1 MSVGMAASLC
11 GGCLRG
17 RMRLPLLIKINRA
30 GHASHGSATRP
41 ALFLISSERKSL
53 PYRFTVTAYWAI
65 HNILFLKYTSA
76 SFRRLYHKLTVYGM
90 VCLIPYWM
98 IAAAKTGI
106 LLNGTEGVIRTWYNK
121 KDRADL
127 ADYNLLLKEVEMG
140 AQGADERL
148 TLLKGSMSNTAQ
160 AAVKAA
166 NGGVVALDK
175 LNKGFNWAA
184 LGATALNAAIS
195 FGISVLLSAAVSLIS
210 NYIHRLERAH
220 QATAETIAEYE
231 KQESSIASLNDSLDK
246 NYGKL
251 RELHALKDT
260 DKWNDTLE
268 EQYKTLQRQTL
279 ELEQQLELERSKATL
294 TQKDVADK
302 LKDEANKNENQG
314 YVSRIRMDRVAM
326 HTHGGAVNTRA
337 ALSESEYIDESIGI
351 IENLN
356 NVQSNTGRLT
366 AIQVQQYQDIARE
379 LMRILTLRQEWIKQG
394 EGNPWLTI
402 EIDQWKE
409 LVRTIQGVL
418 NPDIYN
424 FKGPD
429 DTAGYVSRSI
439 ESAPKAVYAQIQGA
453 DKTDFLNQTS
463 KDSAAYAWV
472 TEQAHKAQMSVE
484 AYVDELVKLS
494 IMTDNVVPKQDDLA
508 SSLLDIAK
516 VANNDLE
523 DAAKA
528 YEALESAVSDYND
541 AGYITDDTLQAINDR
556 LPGVLELLMD
566 ENGQLTD
573 NAAAAMGS
581 TDSLIKFIRAQ
592 LQAQLEAARTNYQNL
607 VNELN
612 RVKAAADGSAA
623 SMAAVI
629 AAQANLALA
638 GKGVQ
643 DAQDA
648 LDNFNKYAESGAF
661 TSKGRSGGGGGSK
674 SIYSQQYEEI
684 TNLTEHYIKMSE
696 LRQKRMSEE
705 SDEYKAESKQQFLY
719 YQQLAQQTYAE
730 ISRLRAKGYTEA
742 DADFRK
748 LLQNYEGYLN
758 SMYDIA
764 KAMWEQEKQERIK
777 AIQQQIDDENDRWE
791 SRKKQLD
798 HEKDYYEAL
807 LDLEERYLDTIGDVH
822 KEIRSLD
829 KELAAAKAYPEGTNL
844 SLFTDDEHDH
854 LVAQLRDVEA
864 EATDLYTKY
873 QEKLASVSAENTY
886 ELSHITDEFQ
896 RQYEILLKQYEISKA
911 DLAVARARRELEN
924 VLNERNVA
932 MLVNGV
938 WTWVADPESVKAAVE
953 AVYDAEQDAED
964 KLTDLFNTQRTQL
977 LEETISNIEL
987 QTNIEQAAHDKI
999 IEGLEKMIEE
1009 IEDMEFVFEDFIQ
1022 QLLDGADGIAAA
1034 LASAIAA
1041 INAAASGIGGGGPG
1055 GSGPGAGGSYTP
1067 KTGVP
1072 VIAKKGYKEGYTVML
1087 KPNGEV
1093 RVAPDPILEDIKKMA
1108 HDKNREKVL
1117 GRYAAGGVADYTGH
1131 AHLDGSKSSPE
1142 VIFNSNDAAKL
1153 YHLVHT
1159 TPNLVDKLI
1168 GNVQAKFE
1176 AILPAGF
1183 KGSGNPSM
1191 TTDNSRK
1198 VYWNGNVLMEGHDAD
1213 NFLTMLERVLPV
1225 V

>member
-1 MSVGMAASLC
+1 M
-11 GGCLRG
+11 
-17 RMRLPLLIKINRA
+17 
-30 GHASHGSATRP
+30 
-41 ALFLISSERKSL
+41 
-53 PYRFTVTAYWAI
+53 
-65 HNILFLKYTSA
+65 
-76 SFRRLYHKLTVYGM
+76 
-90 VCLIPYWM
+90 
-98 IAAAKTGI
+98 
-106 LLNGTEGVIRTWYNK
+106 
-121 KDRADL
+121 
-127 ADYNLLLKEVEMG
+127 
-140 AQGADERL
+140 
-148 TLLKGSMSNTAQ
+148 
-160 AAVKAA
+160 
-166 NGGVVALDK
+166 
-175 LNKGFNWAA
+175 
-184 LGATALNAAIS
+184 
-195 FGISVLLSAAVSLIS
+195 
-210 NYIHRLERAH
+210 
-220 QATAETIAEYE
+220 
-231 KQESSIASLNDSLDK
+231 
-246 NYGKL
+246 
-251 RELHALKDT
+251 
-260 DKWNDTLE
+260 
-268 EQYKTLQRQTL
+268 
-279 ELEQQLELERSKATL
+279 
-294 TQKDVADK
+294 ADK
-302 LKDEANKNENQG
+302 LKDEAETTEGALYYNPVDGNEAPHQASWWESFG
-314 YVSRIRMDRVAM
+314 VRGPITSSTTGLTVAW
-326 HTHGGAVNTRA
+326 
-337 ALSESEYIDESIGI
+337 
-351 IENLN
+351 
-356 NVQSNTGRLT
+356 VQSQSETVQDVIDKLEEYNAILKNGNELT
-366 AIQVQQYQDIARE
+366 VEQVEHYRNLVEFLSPIITQY
-379 LMRILTLRQEWIKQG
+379 QEWIKQG
-394 EGNPWLTI
+394 EGNPWLTV

-409 LVRTIQGVL
+409 LVRRIQGVL

-424 FKGPD
+424 FKGPE
-429 DTAGYVSRSI
+429 DTTGYVRRSI
-439 ESAPKAVYAQIQGA
+439 ESAPKSGELSKAVYAQIQGA

-472 TEQAHKAQMSVE
+472 AEQAHKAQMSVE
-484 AYVDELVKLS
+484 AYVDELVKLG

-516 VANNDLE
+516 VANNDIE

-592 LQAQLEAARTNYQNL
+592 LQAQLETARTNYQNL

-629 AAQANLALA
+629 AAQANLSLA

-705 SDEYKAESKQQFLY
+705 SSEYKAESRQQFLY
-719 YQQLAQQTYAE
+719 YQQLAEQTYAE

-742 DADFRK
+742 NADFRK
-748 LLQNYEGYLN
+748 LLQNYESYLG
-758 SMYDIA
+758 SMYSIA
-764 KAMWEQEKQERIK
+764 KAIWEQEKQERID
-777 AIQQQIDDENDRWE
+777 AIQDQIDAENDRWE
-791 SRKKQLD
+791 AREKQLN
-798 HEKDYYEAL
+798 HEKDYYKAL
-807 LDLEERYLDTIGDVH
+807 LELEQKYLDTIGDIH
-822 KEIRSLD
+822 TEIRDLD
-829 KELAAAKAYPEGTNL
+829 KELAMAKVYPEGTNL
-844 SLFTDDEHDH
+844 DLFTDEEHDR
-854 LVAQLRDVEA
+854 LVAQLRDIEK
-864 EATDLYTKY
+864 EATNLYTKY
-873 QEKLASVSAENTY
+873 QEKLSSVAADNTY

-953 AVYDAEQDAED
+953 AVYEAEQTSEDA
-964 KLTDLFNTQRTQL
+964 LTDLFNTQRTQL

-987 QTNIEQAAHDKI
+987 QRATEEAMHDKI
-999 IEGLEKMIEE
+999 IEGLQDQLEQIRKTKFCFEE
-1009 IEDMEFVFEDFIQ
+1009 FIKT
-1022 QLLDGADGIAAA
+1022 LLEGADGVAAA
-1034 LASAIAA
+1034 IASLIASLA
-1041 INAAASGIGGGGPG
+1041 GFTGGG
-1055 GSGPGAGGSYTP
+1055 S
-1067 KTGVP
+1067 
-1072 VIAKKGYKEGYTVML
+1072 KKGGTTTTTKPRNDL
-1087 KPNGEV
+1087 KVYNK
-1093 RVAPDPILEDIKKMA
+1093 RS
-1108 HDKNREKVL
+1108 KNNLTQSKHSKNDLTQSKRSKNDLTQSKRLKL
-1117 GRYAAGGVADYTGH
+1117 GGTGRGSSFATGGVVNFTGP
-1131 AHLDGSKSSPE
+1131 AHLDGTQTDPE
-1142 VIFNSNDAAKL
+1142 VIFNSADAAKL

-1159 TPNLVDKLI
+1159 TPNLVDKLL

-1176 AILPAGF
+1176 AVLPAGF

>member
-1 MSVGMAASLC
+1 
-11 GGCLRG
+11 
-17 RMRLPLLIKINRA
+17 
-30 GHASHGSATRP
+30 
-41 ALFLISSERKSL
+41 
-53 PYRFTVTAYWAI
+53 
-65 HNILFLKYTSA
+65 
-76 SFRRLYHKLTVYGM
+76 M

-98 IAAAKTGI
+98 IVAAKTGI
-106 LLNGTEGVIRTWYNK
+106 LLNGTKGVIRTWYNK
-121 KDRADL
+121 KDIADL

-140 AQGADERL
+140 AQGADIRL
-148 TLLKGSMSNTAQ
+148 ASLKGSMSSTAQ

-166 NGGVVALDK
+166 NGGTVAITNLGKTFD
-175 LNKGFNWAA
+175 WAA
-184 LGATALNAAIS
+184 LKAQALNAAVGMGIGLLIS
-195 FGISVLLSAAVSLIS
+195 LAVSTLTTLID
-210 NYIHRLERAH
+210 NYIRRVEIAH
-220 QATAETIAEYE
+220 EATAETIAEYE
-231 KQESSIASLNDSLDK
+231 KQESSIASLNNSLDE

-268 EQYKTLQRQTL
+268 EQYKTLQNQTL
-279 ELEQQLELERSKATL
+279 ELEQQLALEESKAAL

-302 LKDEANKNENQG
+302 LKDEANKNENQT
-314 YVSRIRMDRVAM
+314 YVSRIRMDRVVM

-337 ALSESEYIDESIGI
+337 SLSESEYIDESIGI

-356 NVQSNTGRLT
+356 NVQIKTGRLT
-366 AIQVQQYQDIARE
+366 ASQVQQYQDIARE
-379 LMRILTLRQEWIKQG
+379 LMRIVTLRQDWIKQG
-394 EGNPWLTI
+394 EGNPWLTV

-409 LVRTIQGVL
+409 LVRIIQGVL

-424 FKGPD
+424 FKGSE
-429 DTAGYVSRSI
+429 DTTGYVLRSI
-439 ESAPKAVYAQIQGA
+439 NSLPQAVYAAKIQGA

-472 TEQAHKAQMSVE
+472 AEQAHNARMSVE
-484 AYVDELVKLS
+484 EYVDELVKLG

-528 YEALESAVSDYND
+528 YEALEGAVSDYND

-629 AAQANLALA
+629 AAQANLSLA

-705 SDEYKAESKQQFLY
+705 SSEYKAESRQQFLY
-719 YQQLAQQTYAE
+719 YQQLAEQTYAE

-742 DADFRK
+742 NADFRK
-748 LLQNYEGYLN
+748 LLQNYESYLG
-758 SMYDIA
+758 SMYSIA
-764 KAMWEQEKQERIK
+764 KAIWEQEKQERID
-777 AIQQQIDDENDRWE
+777 AIQDQIDAENDRWE
-791 SRKKQLD
+791 AREKQLN
-798 HEKDYYEAL
+798 HEKDYYKAL
-807 LDLEERYLDTIGDVH
+807 LELEQKYLDTIGDIH
-822 KEIRSLD
+822 TEIRDLD
-829 KELAAAKAYPEGTNL
+829 KELAMAKVYPEGTNL
-844 SLFTDDEHDH
+844 DLFTDEEHDR
-854 LVAQLRDVEA
+854 LVAQLRDIEK
-864 EATDLYTKY
+864 EATNLYTKY
-873 QEKLASVSAENTY
+873 QEKLSSVAADNTY

-924 VLNERNVA
+924 ALNERNVA

-953 AVYDAEQDAED
+953 AVYEAEQTSEDA
-964 KLTDLFNTQRTQL
+964 LTDLFNTQRTQL

-987 QTNIEQAAHDKI
+987 QRATEEAMHDKI
-999 IEGLEKMIEE
+999 IEGLQDQLEQIRKTKFCFEE
-1009 IEDMEFVFEDFIQ
+1009 FIKT
-1022 QLLDGADGIAAA
+1022 LLEGADGVAAA
-1034 LASAIAA
+1034 IASLIASLA
-1041 INAAASGIGGGGPG
+1041 GFTGGG
-1055 GSGPGAGGSYTP
+1055 S
-1067 KTGVP
+1067 
-1072 VIAKKGYKEGYTVML
+1072 KKGGTTTTTKPRNDL
-1087 KPNGEV
+1087 KVYNK
-1093 RVAPDPILEDIKKMA
+1093 RS
-1108 HDKNREKVL
+1108 KNDLTQSKHSKNDLTQSKRSKNDLTQSKRLKL
-1117 GRYAAGGVADYTGH
+1117 GGTGRGSSFATGGVVNFTGP
-1131 AHLDGSKSSPE
+1131 AHLDGTQTDPE
-1142 VIFNSNDAAKL
+1142 VIFNSADAAKL

-1159 TPNLVDKLI
+1159 TPNLVDKLL

-1176 AILPAGF
+1176 AVLPAGF

>member
-1 MSVGMAASLC
+1 
-11 GGCLRG
+11 
-17 RMRLPLLIKINRA
+17 
-30 GHASHGSATRP
+30 
-41 ALFLISSERKSL
+41 
-53 PYRFTVTAYWAI
+53 
-65 HNILFLKYTSA
+65 
-76 SFRRLYHKLTVYGM
+76 
-90 VCLIPYWM
+90 M
-98 IAAAKTGI
+98 IVAAKTGI
-106 LLNGTEGVIRTWYNK
+106 LLNGTKGVIRTWYNK
-121 KDRADL
+121 KDIADL

-140 AQGADERL
+140 AQGADKRL
-148 TLLKGSMSNTAQ
+148 QLLTGSMSSTAQ

-166 NGGVVALDK
+166 NGGTVAITNLGKTFD
-175 LNKGFNWAA
+175 WAA
-184 LGATALNAAIS
+184 LKAQALNAAVGMGIGLLIS
-195 FGISVLLSAAVSLIS
+195 LAVSTLTTLID
-210 NYIHRLERAH
+210 NYIRRVEIAH
-220 QATAETIAEYE
+220 EATAETIADYE
-231 KQESSIASLNDSLDK
+231 KQESSIASLNNSLDE

-279 ELEQQLELERSKATL
+279 ELEQQLALEESKAAL

-302 LKDEANKNENQG
+302 LKDEANKNENQA
-314 YVSRIRMDRVAM
+314 YASRIRMDRVVM

-337 ALSESEYIDESIGI
+337 SLSESEYIDESIGI

-356 NVQSNTGRLT
+356 NVQIKTGRLT
-366 AIQVQQYQDIARE
+366 ASQVQQYQDIARE
-379 LMRILTLRQEWIKQG
+379 LMRIVTLRQEWIKQG
-394 EGNPWLTI
+394 EGNPWLTV

-409 LVRTIQGVL
+409 LVRRIQGVL

-424 FKGPD
+424 FVGLE
-429 DTAGYVSRSI
+429 DTTGYVRRSI
-439 ESAPKAVYAQIQGA
+439 ESALKSGELSQAVYAAQIQGA

-472 TEQAHKAQMSVE
+472 TEQAHKARMSVE
-484 AYVDELVKLS
+484 AYVDELVKLG

-523 DAAKA
+523 DAAEA
-528 YEALESAVSDYND
+528 FEALESAVSDYND

-705 SDEYKAESKQQFLY
+705 SSEYKAESRQQFLY
-719 YQQLAQQTYAE
+719 YQQLAEQTYAE

-742 DADFRK
+742 NADFRK
-748 LLQNYEGYLN
+748 LLQNYESYLG
-758 SMYDIA
+758 SMYSIA
-764 KAMWEQEKQERIK
+764 KAIWEQEKQERID
-777 AIQQQIDDENDRWE
+777 AIQDQIDAENDRWE
-791 SRKKQLD
+791 AREKQLN
-798 HEKDYYEAL
+798 HEKDYYKAL
-807 LDLEERYLDTIGDVH
+807 LELEQKYLDTIGDIH
-822 KEIRSLD
+822 TEIRDLD
-829 KELAAAKAYPEGTNL
+829 KELAMAKVYPEGTNL
-844 SLFTDDEHDH
+844 DLFTDEEHDR
-854 LVAQLRDVEA
+854 LVAQLRDIEK
-864 EATDLYTKY
+864 EATNLYTKY
-873 QEKLASVSAENTY
+873 QEKLSSVAADNTY

-953 AVYDAEQDAED
+953 AVYEAEQTSEDA
-964 KLTDLFNTQRTQL
+964 LTDLFNTQRTQL

-987 QTNIEQAAHDKI
+987 QRATEEAMHDKI
-999 IEGLEKMIEE
+999 IEGLQDQLEQIRKTKFCFEE
-1009 IEDMEFVFEDFIQ
+1009 FIKT
-1022 QLLDGADGIAAA
+1022 LLEGADGVAAA
-1034 LASAIAA
+1034 IASLIASLA
-1041 INAAASGIGGGGPG
+1041 GFTGGG
-1055 GSGPGAGGSYTP
+1055 S
-1067 KTGVP
+1067 
-1072 VIAKKGYKEGYTVML
+1072 KKGGTTTTTKPRNDL
-1087 KPNGEV
+1087 KVYNK
-1093 RVAPDPILEDIKKMA
+1093 RS
-1108 HDKNREKVL
+1108 KNDLTQSKHSKNDLTQSKRSKNDLTQSKRLKL
-1117 GRYAAGGVADYTGH
+1117 GGTGRGSSFATGGVVNFTGP
-1131 AHLDGSKSSPE
+1131 AHLDGTQTDPE
-1142 VIFNSNDAAKL
+1142 VIFNSADAAKL

-1159 TPNLVDKLI
+1159 TPNLVDKLL

-1176 AILPAGF
+1176 AVLPAGF

>member
-1 MSVGMAASLC
+1 
-11 GGCLRG
+11 
-17 RMRLPLLIKINRA
+17 
-30 GHASHGSATRP
+30 
-41 ALFLISSERKSL
+41 
-53 PYRFTVTAYWAI
+53 
-65 HNILFLKYTSA
+65 
-76 SFRRLYHKLTVYGM
+76 
-90 VCLIPYWM
+90 M
-98 IAAAKTGI
+98 IVAAKTGI
-106 LLNGTEGVIRTWYNK
+106 LLNGTKGVIRTWYNK
-121 KDRADL
+121 KDIADL

-140 AQGADERL
+140 AQGADKRL
-148 TLLKGSMSNTAQ
+148 QLLTGSMSSTAQ

-166 NGGVVALDK
+166 NGGTVALTNLGKTFD
-175 LNKGFNWAA
+175 WAA
-184 LGATALNAAIS
+184 LKAQALNAAVGMGIGLLIS
-195 FGISVLLSAAVSLIS
+195 LAVSTLTTLID
-210 NYIHRLERAH
+210 NYIRRAEIAH
-220 QATAETIAEYE
+220 EATAETIAEYE
-231 KQESSIASLNDSLDK
+231 KQESSIASLNDSLDE

-279 ELEQQLELERSKATL
+279 ELEQQLALEEAKAAL

-302 LKDEANKNENQG
+302 LKDEAEKTEGALYYNPVDDNEAPHQASWWESFG
-314 YVSRIRMDRVAM
+314 VRGPITSSTTGLTVAW
-326 HTHGGAVNTRA
+326 
-337 ALSESEYIDESIGI
+337 
-351 IENLN
+351 
-356 NVQSNTGRLT
+356 VQSQSETVQDVIDKLEEYNAILKNGNELT
-366 AIQVQQYQDIARE
+366 VEQVEHYRNLVEFLSPIITQY
-379 LMRILTLRQEWIKQG
+379 QEWIKQG
-394 EGNPWLTI
+394 EGNPWLTV
-402 EIDQWKE
+402 EIDKWKE
-409 LVRTIQGVL
+409 LVRYIQGVL

-424 FKGPD
+424 FKGSE
-429 DTAGYVSRSI
+429 DTTGYVRRSI
-439 ESAPKAVYAQIQGA
+439 ESAPKSGELSKAVYAQIQGA

-472 TEQAHKAQMSVE
+472 AEQAHKAQMSVE
-484 AYVDELVKLS
+484 AYVDELVKLG

-516 VANNDLE
+516 VANNDIE

-629 AAQANLALA
+629 AAQANLSLA

-705 SDEYKAESKQQFLY
+705 SSEYKAESRQQFLY
-719 YQQLAQQTYAE
+719 YQQLAEQTYAE

-742 DADFRK
+742 NADFRK
-748 LLQNYEGYLN
+748 LLQNYESYLG
-758 SMYDIA
+758 SMYSIA
-764 KAMWEQEKQERIK
+764 KAIWEQEKQERID
-777 AIQQQIDDENDRWE
+777 AIQDQIDAENDRWE
-791 SRKKQLD
+791 AREKQLN
-798 HEKDYYEAL
+798 HEKDYYKAL
-807 LDLEERYLDTIGDVH
+807 LELEQKYLDTIGDIH
-822 KEIRSLD
+822 TEIRDLD
-829 KELAAAKAYPEGTNL
+829 KELAMAKVYPEGTNL
-844 SLFTDDEHDH
+844 DLFTDEEHDR
-854 LVAQLRDVEA
+854 LVAQLRDIEK
-864 EATDLYTKY
+864 EATNLYTKY
-873 QEKLASVSAENTY
+873 QEKLSSVAADNTY

-953 AVYDAEQDAED
+953 AVYEAEQTSEDA
-964 KLTDLFNTQRTQL
+964 LTDLFNTQRTQL

-987 QTNIEQAAHDKI
+987 QRATEEAMHDKI
-999 IEGLEKMIEE
+999 IEGLQDQLEQIRKTKFCFEE
-1009 IEDMEFVFEDFIQ
+1009 FIKT
-1022 QLLDGADGIAAA
+1022 LLEGADGVAAA
-1034 LASAIAA
+1034 IASLIASLA
-1041 INAAASGIGGGGPG
+1041 GFTGGG
-1055 GSGPGAGGSYTP
+1055 S
-1067 KTGVP
+1067 
-1072 VIAKKGYKEGYTVML
+1072 KKGGTTTTTKPRNDL
-1087 KPNGEV
+1087 KVYNK
-1093 RVAPDPILEDIKKMA
+1093 RS
-1108 HDKNREKVL
+1108 KNDLTQSKHSKNDLTQSKRSKNDLTQSKRLKL
-1117 GRYAAGGVADYTGH
+1117 GGTGRGSSFATGGVVNFTGP
-1131 AHLDGSKSSPE
+1131 AHLDGTQTDPE
-1142 VIFNSNDAAKL
+1142 VIFNSADAAKL

-1159 TPNLVDKLI
+1159 TPNLVDKLL

-1176 AILPAGF
+1176 AVLPAGF

>member
-1 MSVGMAASLC
+1 
-11 GGCLRG
+11 
-17 RMRLPLLIKINRA
+17 
-30 GHASHGSATRP
+30 
-41 ALFLISSERKSL
+41 
-53 PYRFTVTAYWAI
+53 
-65 HNILFLKYTSA
+65 
-76 SFRRLYHKLTVYGM
+76 
-90 VCLIPYWM
+90 
-98 IAAAKTGI
+98 
-106 LLNGTEGVIRTWYNK
+106 
-121 KDRADL
+121 
-127 ADYNLLLKEVEMG
+127 MG
-140 AQGADERL
+140 AQGADKRL
-148 TLLKGSMSNTAQ
+148 QLLTGSMSNTAQ
-160 AAVKAA
+160 AAVRAA
-166 NGGVVALDK
+166 NGGTVALTNLGKTFD
-175 LNKGFNWAA
+175 WAA
-184 LGATALNAAIS
+184 LKAQALNAAVGMGIGLLIS
-195 FGISVLLSAAVSLIS
+195 LAVSTLTTLID
-210 NYIHRLERAH
+210 NYIRRVEIAH
-220 QATAETIAEYE
+220 EATAETIAEYE
-231 KQESSIASLNDSLDK
+231 KQESSIASLNNSLDE

-279 ELEQQLELERSKATL
+279 ELEQQLALEESKAAL

-302 LKDEANKNENQG
+302 LKDEANKNENQT
-314 YVSRIRMDRVAM
+314 YVSRIRMDRVVT

-337 ALSESEYIDESIGI
+337 SLSESEYIDESIGI

-356 NVQSNTGRLT
+356 NVQIKTGRLT
-366 AIQVQQYQDIARE
+366 ASQVQQYQDIARE
-379 LMRILTLRQEWIKQG
+379 LMRIVTLRQEWIKQG
-394 EGNPWLTI
+394 EGNPWLTV

-409 LVRTIQGVL
+409 LVRYIQGVL

-424 FKGPD
+424 FKGSE
-429 DTAGYVSRSI
+429 DTTGYVRRSI

-472 TEQAHKAQMSVE
+472 AEQAHNARMSVE
-484 AYVDELVKLS
+484 EYVDELVKLG

-528 YEALESAVSDYND
+528 YEALEGAVSDYND

-612 RVKAAADGSAA
+612 RVKAAADGSVA
-623 SMAAVI
+623 SIFAVSD
-629 AAQANLALA
+629 AQTALALA

-648 LDNFNKYAESGAF
+648 LDRFNKYAESGAF

-742 DADFRK
+742 NADFRK

-777 AIQQQIDDENDRWE
+777 AIQKQIDDENDRWE

-1041 INAAASGIGGGGPG
+1041 INAAASGIGGGPG

-1072 VIAKKGYKEGYTVML
+1072 VIAKGVPVIAKEGYTVML

-1159 TPNLVDKLI
+1159 TPNLVDKLL

-1176 AILPAGF
+1176 AVLPAGF
-1183 KGSGNPSM
+1183 KGNGNPSM

>member
-1 MSVGMAASLC
+1 MGGGRTNVVRPNWTIKQDKAAINQYNTLVG
-11 GGCLRG
+11 
-17 RMRLPLLIKINRA
+17 
-30 GHASHGSATRP
+30 H
-41 ALFLISSERKSL
+41 
-53 PYRFTVTAYWAI
+53 
-65 HNILFLKYTSA
+65 
-76 SFRRLYHKLTVYGM
+76 
-90 VCLIPYWM
+90 
-98 IAAAKTGI
+98 
-106 LLNGTEGVIRTWYNK
+106 
-121 KDRADL
+121 L
-127 ADYNLLLKEVEMG
+127 ADG
-140 AQGADERL
+140 RL
-148 TLLKGSMSNTAQ
+148 TLDEYNRVLDKLKANATDTAK
-160 AAVKAA
+160 AAIQAA
-166 NGGVVALDK
+166 NGGTVALKNLGHTFD
-175 LNKGFNWAA
+175 WAA
-184 LGATALNAAIS
+184 LKAQALNAVVGMGIGLLIS
-195 FGISVLLSAAVSLIS
+195 LAVSTLTTLID
-210 NYIHRLERAH
+210 NYIHRAEIAH
-220 QATAETIAEYE
+220 EATAETIAEYE
-231 KQESSIASLNDSLDK
+231 KQESSIASLNDSLDE

-279 ELEQQLELERSKATL
+279 ELEQQLALEEAKDAL

-302 LKDEANKNENQG
+302 LKAEAETTEGVQYYNPVDGNEAPHQASWWETFG
-314 YVSRIRMDRVAM
+314 VSGPITSSTTGLTVAW
-326 HTHGGAVNTRA
+326 
-337 ALSESEYIDESIGI
+337 
-351 IENLN
+351 
-356 NVQSNTGRLT
+356 VQSQSETVQDVISKLQEYNEILERGNELT
-366 AIQVQQYQDIARE
+366 VEQVEHYRNLAGFLSPIITQYQG
-379 LMRILTLRQEWIKQG
+379 WIKQG
-394 EGNPWLTI
+394 EGNPWLTT

-409 LVRTIQGVL
+409 LVRIIQGVL

-424 FKGPD
+424 FVGLE
-429 DTAGYVSRSI
+429 DTTGYVRRSI

-463 KDSAAYAWV
+463 KDSEAYAWV
-472 TEQAHKAQMSVE
+472 MEQAHAAQMSVE
-484 AYVDELVKLS
+484 AYVDELVKLG

-629 AAQANLALA
+629 AAQANLSLA

-661 TSKGRSGGGGGSK
+661 TSKGMSGGGGGSK

-730 ISRLRAKGYTEA
+730 ISRLRAKGYTESN
-742 DADFRK
+742 ADFRK

-777 AIQQQIDDENDRWE
+777 AIQKQIDNENDRWE

-873 QEKLASVSAENTY
+873 QEKLASVSADNTY

-1041 INAAASGIGGGGPG
+1041 INAAASGIGGGGGSG
-1055 GSGPGAGGSYTP
+1055 GSGSGAGGSYTP

-1072 VIAKKGYKEGYTVML
+1072 VIAKKGYTVML

-1159 TPNLVDKLI
+1159 TPNLVDKLL

-1176 AILPAGF
+1176 AVLPAGF

>member
-1 MSVGMAASLC
+1 M
-11 GGCLRG
+11 
-17 RMRLPLLIKINRA
+17 
-30 GHASHGSATRP
+30 
-41 ALFLISSERKSL
+41 
-53 PYRFTVTAYWAI
+53 
-65 HNILFLKYTSA
+65 
-76 SFRRLYHKLTVYGM
+76 
-90 VCLIPYWM
+90 
-98 IAAAKTGI
+98 
-106 LLNGTEGVIRTWYNK
+106 GVIRSWVTK
-121 KDRADL
+121 KDVEQLTR
-127 ADYNLLLKEVEMG
+127 YNAVLSEVKTMSEDTQKNLDKM
-140 AQGADERL
+140 
-148 TLLKGSMSNTAQ
+148 KSSMSNTAK
-160 AAVKAA
+160 AAIEAA

-210 NYIHRLERAH
+210 NYIRRVEIAH
-220 QATAETIAEYE
+220 EATAETIAEYE
-231 KQESSIASLNDSLDK
+231 KQESFIASLNDSLDE

-268 EQYKTLQRQTL
+268 EQYKTLQNQTL
-279 ELEQQLELERSKATL
+279 ELEQQLALEESKAAL

-302 LKDEANKNENQG
+302 LKDEANKNENQT
-314 YVSRIRMDRVAM
+314 YVSRIRMDRVVT

-337 ALSESEYIDESIGI
+337 SLSESEYIDESIDI
-351 IENLN
+351 IKNLN
-356 NVQSNTGRLT
+356 NVQSENGRLT
-366 AIQVQQYQDIARE
+366 ASQVQQYQDIARE
-379 LMRILTLRQEWIKQG
+379 LMRIVTLRQEWIKQG
-394 EGNPWLTI
+394 EGNPWLTV

-409 LVRTIQGVL
+409 LVRRIQGVL

-424 FKGPD
+424 FKGSE
-429 DTAGYVSRSI
+429 DTTGYVRRSI

-463 KDSAAYAWV
+463 EDSAAYAWV
-472 TEQAHKAQMSVE
+472 AEQAHNARMSVE
-484 AYVDELVKLS
+484 EYVDELVKLG

-523 DAAKA
+523 DAAEA
-528 YEALESAVSDYND
+528 FEALEGAVSDYND

-612 RVKAAADGSAA
+612 RVKAAADGSVA
-623 SMAAVI
+623 SIFAVSD
-629 AAQANLALA
+629 AQTALALA

-648 LDNFNKYAESGAF
+648 LDRFNKYAESGAF

-742 DADFRK
+742 NADFRK
-748 LLQNYEGYLN
+748 LLQNYESYLG
-758 SMYDIA
+758 SMYSIA
-764 KAMWEQEKQERIK
+764 KAIWEQEKQERID
-777 AIQQQIDDENDRWE
+777 AIQDQIDAENDRWE
-791 SRKKQLD
+791 AREKQLN
-798 HEKDYYEAL
+798 HEKDYYKAL
-807 LDLEERYLDTIGDVH
+807 LELEQKYLDTIGDIH
-822 KEIRSLD
+822 TEIRDLD
-829 KELAAAKAYPEGTNL
+829 KELAMAKVYPEGTNL
-844 SLFTDDEHDH
+844 DLFTDEEHDR
-854 LVAQLRDVEA
+854 LVAQLRDIEK
-864 EATDLYTKY
+864 EATNLYTKY
-873 QEKLASVSAENTY
+873 QEKLSSVAADNTY

-953 AVYDAEQDAED
+953 AVYEAEQTSEDA
-964 KLTDLFNTQRTQL
+964 LTDLFNTQRTQL

-987 QTNIEQAAHDKI
+987 QRATEEAMHDKI
-999 IEGLEKMIEE
+999 IEGLQDQLEQIRKTKFCFEE
-1009 IEDMEFVFEDFIQ
+1009 FIKT
-1022 QLLDGADGIAAA
+1022 LLEGADGVAAA
-1034 LASAIAA
+1034 IASLIASLA
-1041 INAAASGIGGGGPG
+1041 GFTGGGSKNG
-1055 GSGPGAGGSYTP
+1055 GTTTTTKPRNDLKVYNRHSKRSKLGGMVVQPPLPDLVGAKIRRGSSFAT
-1067 KTGVP
+1067 
-1072 VIAKKGYKEGYTVML
+1072 
-1087 KPNGEV
+1087 
-1093 RVAPDPILEDIKKMA
+1093 
-1108 HDKNREKVL
+1108 
-1117 GRYAAGGVADYTGH
+1117 GGVVNFTGP
-1131 AHLDGSKSSPE
+1131 AHLDGTQTDPE
-1142 VIFNSNDAAKL
+1142 VIFNSADAAKL

-1159 TPNLVDKLI
+1159 TPNLVDKLL

-1176 AILPAGF
+1176 AVLPAGF

>member
-1 MSVGMAASLC
+1 MTKWLITAAVS
-11 GGCLRG
+11 GV
-17 RMRLPLLIKINRA
+17 LPEGK
-30 GHASHGSATRP
+30 
-41 ALFLISSERKSL
+41 
-53 PYRFTVTAYWAI
+53 
-65 HNILFLKYTSA
+65 
-76 SFRRLYHKLTVYGM
+76 M
-90 VCLIPYWM
+90 
-98 IAAAKTGI
+98 
-106 LLNGTEGVIRTWYNK
+106 GVIRSWVTK
-121 KDRADL
+121 KDVEQLTR
-127 ADYNLLLKEVEMG
+127 YNAVLSEVKTMSEDTQKNLDKM
-140 AQGADERL
+140 
-148 TLLKGSMSNTAQ
+148 KSSMSNTAK
-160 AAVKAA
+160 AAIEAA

-210 NYIHRLERAH
+210 NYIRRVEIAH
-220 QATAETIAEYE
+220 EATAETIAEYE
-231 KQESSIASLNDSLDK
+231 KQESFIASLNDSLDE

-260 DKWNDTLE
+260 DKWNNTLE

-279 ELEQQLELERSKATL
+279 ELEQQLELEEAKATL

-302 LKDEANKNENQG
+302 LKDEANKNENQA
-314 YVSRIRMDRVAM
+314 YASRIRMDRVVM

-337 ALSESEYIDESIGI
+337 SLSESEYIDESIDI
-351 IENLN
+351 IKNLN
-356 NVQSNTGRLT
+356 NVQSENGRLT
-366 AIQVQQYQDIARE
+366 ASQVQQYQDIARE
-379 LMRILTLRQEWIKQG
+379 LMRIVTLRQEWIKQG
-394 EGNPWLTI
+394 EGNPWLTV

-409 LVRTIQGVL
+409 LVRRIQGVL

-424 FKGPD
+424 FVGLE
-429 DTAGYVSRSI
+429 DTTGYVRRSI
-439 ESAPKAVYAQIQGA
+439 ESALKSGELSQAVYAAQIQGA

-472 TEQAHKAQMSVE
+472 TEQAHKARMSVE
-484 AYVDELVKLS
+484 AYVDELVKLG

-523 DAAKA
+523 DAAEA
-528 YEALESAVSDYND
+528 FEALESAVSDYND

-661 TSKGRSGGGGGSK
+661 TSKGKSGGGGGSK

-730 ISRLRAKGYTEA
+730 MSRLRAKGYTEA
-742 DADFRK
+742 NADFRK

-777 AIQQQIDDENDRWE
+777 AIQKQIDDENDRWE

-1041 INAAASGIGGGGPG
+1041 INAAASGIGGGGGSG
-1055 GSGPGAGGSYTP
+1055 GSGSGAGGSYTP

-1072 VIAKKGYKEGYTVML
+1072 VIAKEGYTVML

-1159 TPNLVDKLI
+1159 TPNLVDKLL

-1176 AILPAGF
+1176 AVLPAGF

>member
-1 MSVGMAASLC
+1 
-11 GGCLRG
+11 
-17 RMRLPLLIKINRA
+17 MR
-30 GHASHGSATRP
+30 
-41 ALFLISSERKSL
+41 
-53 PYRFTVTAYWAI
+53 
-65 HNILFLKYTSA
+65 
-76 SFRRLYHKLTVYGM
+76 
-90 VCLIPYWM
+90 
-98 IAAAKTGI
+98 
-106 LLNGTEGVIRTWYNK
+106 
-121 KDRADL
+121 
-127 ADYNLLLKEVEMG
+127 
-140 AQGADERL
+140 
-148 TLLKGSMSNTAQ
+148 
-160 AAVKAA
+160 
-166 NGGVVALDK
+166 
-175 LNKGFNWAA
+175 
-184 LGATALNAAIS
+184 
-195 FGISVLLSAAVSLIS
+195 
-210 NYIHRLERAH
+210 
-220 QATAETIAEYE
+220 
-231 KQESSIASLNDSLDK
+231 
-246 NYGKL
+246 
-251 RELHALKDT
+251 
-260 DKWNDTLE
+260 
-268 EQYKTLQRQTL
+268 
-279 ELEQQLELERSKATL
+279 
-294 TQKDVADK
+294 
-302 LKDEANKNENQG
+302 
-314 YVSRIRMDRVAM
+314 
-326 HTHGGAVNTRA
+326 
-337 ALSESEYIDESIGI
+337 
-351 IENLN
+351 
-356 NVQSNTGRLT
+356 
-366 AIQVQQYQDIARE
+366 
-379 LMRILTLRQEWIKQG
+379 
-394 EGNPWLTI
+394 
-402 EIDQWKE
+402 
-409 LVRTIQGVL
+409 
-418 NPDIYN
+418 
-424 FKGPD
+424 
-429 DTAGYVSRSI
+429 RSI

-472 TEQAHKAQMSVE
+472 AEQAHNARMSVE
-484 AYVDELVKLS
+484 EYVDELVKLG

-528 YEALESAVSDYND
+528 YEALEGAVSDYND

-612 RVKAAADGSAA
+612 RVKAAADGSVA
-623 SMAAVI
+623 SIFAVSD
-629 AAQANLALA
+629 AQTALALA

-648 LDNFNKYAESGAF
+648 LDRFNKYAESGAF

-742 DADFRK
+742 NADFRK

-777 AIQQQIDDENDRWE
+777 AIQKQIDDENDRWE

-1041 INAAASGIGGGGPG
+1041 INAAASGIGGGPGGSGPG

-1072 VIAKKGYKEGYTVML
+1072 VIAKKGYTVML

-1159 TPNLVDKLI
+1159 TPNLVDKLL
-1168 GNVQAKFE
+1168 GNVQAEFE
-1176 AILPAGF
+1176 AVLPAGF

>member
-1 MSVGMAASLC
+1 MISAA
-11 GGCLRG
+11 
-17 RMRLPLLIKINRA
+17 
-30 GHASHGSATRP
+30 T
-41 ALFLISSERKSL
+41 
-53 PYRFTVTAYWAI
+53 
-65 HNILFLKYTSA
+65 
-76 SFRRLYHKLTVYGM
+76 
-90 VCLIPYWM
+90 
-98 IAAAKTGI
+98 TGV
-106 LLNGTEGVIRTWYNK
+106 LLNGKKGIIKTWASK
-121 KDRADL
+121 KDVTDL
-127 ADYNLLLKEVEMG
+127 TSYNGLLDLINKSTNPDNIKKLNEEMSRLK
-140 AQGADERL
+140 DN
-148 TLLKGSMSNTAQ
+148 KSNTAQ
-160 AAVKAA
+160 AAVRAA
-166 NGGVVALDK
+166 NGGVVALDNIK
-175 LNKGFNWAA
+175 KGFDWAA

-210 NYIHRLERAH
+210 NYIHRAEIAH
-220 QATAETIAEYE
+220 EATAETIAEYE
-231 KQESSIASLNDSLDK
+231 KQESSIASLNDSLDE

-268 EQYKTLQRQTL
+268 EQYKTLQSQTL
-279 ELEQQLELERSKATL
+279 ELEQQLALEKEKATL

-314 YVSRIRMDRVAM
+314 YVSRIRMDRVVM

-356 NVQSNTGRLT
+356 NVQSRTGRLT
-366 AIQVQQYQDIARE
+366 ASQVQQYQDIASE
-379 LMRILTLRQEWIKQG
+379 LMRIVTLRQEWIKQG
-394 EGNPWLTI
+394 EGNPWLTT

-409 LVRTIQGVL
+409 LVRIIQGVL

-424 FKGPD
+424 FVGLE
-429 DTAGYVSRSI
+429 DTTDYVHRSI
-439 ESAPKAVYAQIQGA
+439 NSAPKAVYAQIQGA

-463 KDSAAYAWV
+463 KDSATYAWV
-472 TEQAHKAQMSVE
+472 TEQAHAAQMSVE
-484 AYVDELVKLS
+484 AYVDELVKLD

-523 DAAKA
+523 DAAKT

-661 TSKGRSGGGGGSK
+661 TSKGKSGGGGGSK

-696 LRQKRMSEE
+696 LRQKRMSKE

-730 ISRLRAKGYTEA
+730 ISRLRAKGYTESN
-742 DADFRK
+742 ADFRK

-777 AIQQQIDDENDRWE
+777 AIQKQIDDENDRWE

-854 LVAQLRDVEA
+854 LVAQLRDIEA
-864 EATDLYTKY
+864 EATDLYTK
-873 QEKLASVSAENTY
+873 
-886 ELSHITDEFQ
+886 
-896 RQYEILLKQYEISKA
+896 
-911 DLAVARARRELEN
+911 
-924 VLNERNVA
+924 
-932 MLVNGV
+932 
-938 WTWVADPESVKAAVE
+938 
-953 AVYDAEQDAED
+953 
-964 KLTDLFNTQRTQL
+964 
-977 LEETISNIEL
+977 
-987 QTNIEQAAHDKI
+987 
-999 IEGLEKMIEE
+999 
-1009 IEDMEFVFEDFIQ
+1009 
-1022 QLLDGADGIAAA
+1022 
-1034 LASAIAA
+1034 
-1041 INAAASGIGGGGPG
+1041 
-1055 GSGPGAGGSYTP
+1055 
-1067 KTGVP
+1067 
-1072 VIAKKGYKEGYTVML
+1072 
-1087 KPNGEV
+1087 
-1093 RVAPDPILEDIKKMA
+1093 
-1108 HDKNREKVL
+1108 
-1117 GRYAAGGVADYTGH
+1117 
-1131 AHLDGSKSSPE
+1131 
-1142 VIFNSNDAAKL
+1142 
-1153 YHLVHT
+1153 
-1159 TPNLVDKLI
+1159 
-1168 GNVQAKFE
+1168 
-1176 AILPAGF
+1176 
-1183 KGSGNPSM
+1183 
-1191 TTDNSRK
+1191 
-1198 VYWNGNVLMEGHDAD
+1198 
-1213 NFLTMLERVLPV
+1213 
-1225 V
+1225 

>member
-1 MSVGMAASLC
+1 MLV
-11 GGCLRG
+11 
-17 RMRLPLLIKINRA
+17 I
-30 GHASHGSATRP
+30 
-41 ALFLISSERKSL
+41 
-53 PYRFTVTAYWAI
+53 
-65 HNILFLKYTSA
+65 
-76 SFRRLYHKLTVYGM
+76 
-90 VCLIPYWM
+90 
-98 IAAAKTGI
+98 AAKTGTLI
-106 LLNGTEGVIRTWYNK
+106 GGQSATIRSWYSKQDIKDITYYNQLVDLMNRGKLSASELNEEIS
-121 KDRADL
+121 DL
-127 ADYNLLLKEVEMG
+127 SQN
-140 AQGADERL
+140 
-148 TLLKGSMSNTAQ
+148 MSNTAQ

-166 NGGVVALDK
+166 NGGTVALTNLGKTFD
-175 LNKGFNWAA
+175 WAA
-184 LGATALNAAIS
+184 LKAQALNAAVGMGIGLLIS
-195 FGISVLLSAAVSLIS
+195 LAVSTLTTLID
-210 NYIHRLERAH
+210 NYIRRVEIAH
-220 QATAETIAEYE
+220 EATAETIADYE
-231 KQESSIASLNDSLDK
+231 KQESSIASLNNSLDE

-279 ELEQQLELERSKATL
+279 ELEQQLALEEAKAAL

-302 LKDEANKNENQG
+302 LKDEAEKNENQA
-314 YVSRIRMDRVAM
+314 YASRIRMDRVVM

-337 ALSESEYIDESIGI
+337 SLSESEYIDESIDI
-351 IENLN
+351 IKNLN
-356 NVQSNTGRLT
+356 NVQSENGRLT
-366 AIQVQQYQDIARE
+366 ASQVQQYQDIARE
-379 LMRILTLRQEWIKQG
+379 LMRIVTLRQEWIKQG
-394 EGNPWLTI
+394 EGNPWLTV

-409 LVRTIQGVL
+409 LVRRIQGVL

-424 FKGPD
+424 FVGLE
-429 DTAGYVSRSI
+429 DTTGYVRRSI
-439 ESAPKAVYAQIQGA
+439 ESALKSGELSQAVYAAQIQGA

-472 TEQAHKAQMSVE
+472 TEQAHKARMSVE
-484 AYVDELVKLS
+484 AYVDELVKLG

-523 DAAKA
+523 DAAEA
-528 YEALESAVSDYND
+528 FEALESAVSDYND

-661 TSKGRSGGGGGSK
+661 TSKGKSGGGGGSK

-742 DADFRK
+742 NADFRK

-777 AIQQQIDDENDRWE
+777 AIQKQIDDENDRWE

-1041 INAAASGIGGGGPG
+1041 INAAASGIGGGPGGSGPG

-1072 VIAKKGYKEGYTVML
+1072 VIAKKGYTVML

-1159 TPNLVDKLI
+1159 TPNLVDKLL

-1176 AILPAGF
+1176 AVLPAGF

>member
-1 MSVGMAASLC
+1 MLV
-11 GGCLRG
+11 
-17 RMRLPLLIKINRA
+17 I
-30 GHASHGSATRP
+30 
-41 ALFLISSERKSL
+41 
-53 PYRFTVTAYWAI
+53 
-65 HNILFLKYTSA
+65 
-76 SFRRLYHKLTVYGM
+76 
-90 VCLIPYWM
+90 
-98 IAAAKTGI
+98 AAKTGTLI
-106 LLNGTEGVIRTWYNK
+106 GGQSATIRSWYSKQDINDITYYNQLVDLMNRGKLSASELNEEIS
-121 KDRADL
+121 DL
-127 ADYNLLLKEVEMG
+127 SQN
-140 AQGADERL
+140 
-148 TLLKGSMSNTAQ
+148 MSNTAQ

-166 NGGVVALDK
+166 NGGTVALTNLGKTFD
-175 LNKGFNWAA
+175 WAA
-184 LGATALNAAIS
+184 LKAQALNAAVGMGIGLLIS
-195 FGISVLLSAAVSLIS
+195 LAVSTLTTLID
-210 NYIHRLERAH
+210 NYIRRVEIAH
-220 QATAETIAEYE
+220 EATAETIADYE
-231 KQESSIASLNDSLDK
+231 KQESSIASLNNSLDE

-279 ELEQQLELERSKATL
+279 ELEQQLALEEAKAAL

-302 LKDEANKNENQG
+302 LKDEAEKNENQA
-314 YVSRIRMDRVAM
+314 YASRIRMDRVVM

-337 ALSESEYIDESIGI
+337 SLSESEYIDESIDI
-351 IENLN
+351 IKNLN
-356 NVQSNTGRLT
+356 NVQSENGRLT
-366 AIQVQQYQDIARE
+366 ASQVQQYQDIARE
-379 LMRILTLRQEWIKQG
+379 LMRIVTLRQEWIKQG
-394 EGNPWLTI
+394 EGNPWLTV

-409 LVRTIQGVL
+409 LVRRIQGVL

-424 FKGPD
+424 FVGLE
-429 DTAGYVSRSI
+429 DTTGYVRRSI
-439 ESAPKAVYAQIQGA
+439 ESALKSGELSQAVYAAQIQGA

-472 TEQAHKAQMSVE
+472 TEQAHKARMSVE
-484 AYVDELVKLS
+484 AYVDELVKLG

-523 DAAKA
+523 DAAEA
-528 YEALESAVSDYND
+528 FEALESAVSDYND

-556 LPGVLELLMD
+556 LPGVLDLLMD

-661 TSKGRSGGGGGSK
+661 TSKGKSGGGGGSK

-742 DADFRK
+742 NADFRK

-777 AIQQQIDDENDRWE
+777 AIQKQIDDENDRWE

-1041 INAAASGIGGGGPG
+1041 INAAASGIGGGPGGSGPG

-1072 VIAKKGYKEGYTVML
+1072 VIAKEGYTVML

-1159 TPNLVDKLI
+1159 TPNLVDKLL

-1176 AILPAGF
+1176 AVLPAGF

>member
-1 MSVGMAASLC
+1 MISAA
-11 GGCLRG
+11 
-17 RMRLPLLIKINRA
+17 
-30 GHASHGSATRP
+30 T
-41 ALFLISSERKSL
+41 
-53 PYRFTVTAYWAI
+53 
-65 HNILFLKYTSA
+65 
-76 SFRRLYHKLTVYGM
+76 
-90 VCLIPYWM
+90 
-98 IAAAKTGI
+98 TGV
-106 LLNGTEGVIRTWYNK
+106 LLNGKKGIIKTWASK
-121 KDRADL
+121 KDVTDL
-127 ADYNLLLKEVEMG
+127 TSYNGLLDLINKSTNPDNIKKLNEEMSRLK
-140 AQGADERL
+140 DN
-148 TLLKGSMSNTAQ
+148 MSNTAQ
-160 AAVKAA
+160 AAVRAA
-166 NGGVVALDK
+166 NGGVVALDNIK
-175 LNKGFNWAA
+175 KGFDWAA

-210 NYIHRLERAH
+210 NYIHRAEIAH
-220 QATAETIAEYE
+220 EATAETIAEYE
-231 KQESSIASLNDSLDK
+231 KQESSIASLNDSLDE

-484 AYVDELVKLS
+484 AYVDELVKLG

-648 LDNFNKYAESGAF
+648 LDHFNKYAESGAF

-696 LRQKRMSEE
+696 LRQKRMSKE

-742 DADFRK
+742 NADFRK

-777 AIQQQIDDENDRWE
+777 AIQKQIDDENDRWE

-953 AVYDAEQDAED
+953 AVYDAEQDTED

-1009 IEDMEFVFEDFIQ
+1009 IENMEFVFEDFIQ

-1041 INAAASGIGGGGPG
+1041 INAAASGIGGGGGSG
-1055 GSGPGAGGSYTP
+1055 GSGSGAGGSYTP

-1072 VIAKKGYKEGYTVML
+1072 VIAKEGYTVML

-1159 TPNLVDKLI
+1159 TPNLVDKLL

-1176 AILPAGF
+1176 AVLPAGF

>member
-1 MSVGMAASLC
+1 MLV
-11 GGCLRG
+11 
-17 RMRLPLLIKINRA
+17 I
-30 GHASHGSATRP
+30 
-41 ALFLISSERKSL
+41 
-53 PYRFTVTAYWAI
+53 
-65 HNILFLKYTSA
+65 
-76 SFRRLYHKLTVYGM
+76 
-90 VCLIPYWM
+90 
-98 IAAAKTGI
+98 AAKTGTLI
-106 LLNGTEGVIRTWYNK
+106 GGQSATIRSWYSKQDINDITYYNQLVDLMNRGKLSASELNEEIS
-121 KDRADL
+121 DL
-127 ADYNLLLKEVEMG
+127 SQN
-140 AQGADERL
+140 
-148 TLLKGSMSNTAQ
+148 MSNTAQ

-166 NGGVVALDK
+166 NGGTVALTNLGKTFD
-175 LNKGFNWAA
+175 WAA
-184 LGATALNAAIS
+184 LKAQALNAAVGMGIGLLIS
-195 FGISVLLSAAVSLIS
+195 LAVSTLTTLID
-210 NYIHRLERAH
+210 NYIRRVEIAH
-220 QATAETIAEYE
+220 EATAETIADYE
-231 KQESSIASLNDSLDK
+231 KQESSIASLNNSLDE

-279 ELEQQLELERSKATL
+279 ELEQQLALEEAKAAL

-302 LKDEANKNENQG
+302 LKDEAEKNENQA
-314 YVSRIRMDRVAM
+314 YASRIRMDRVVM

-337 ALSESEYIDESIGI
+337 SLSESEYIDESIDI
-351 IENLN
+351 IKNLN
-356 NVQSNTGRLT
+356 NVQSENGRLT
-366 AIQVQQYQDIARE
+366 ASQVQQYQDIARE
-379 LMRILTLRQEWIKQG
+379 LMRIVTLRQEWIKQG
-394 EGNPWLTI
+394 EGNPWLTV

-409 LVRTIQGVL
+409 LVRRIQGVL

-424 FKGPD
+424 FVGLE
-429 DTAGYVSRSI
+429 DTTGYVRRSI
-439 ESAPKAVYAQIQGA
+439 ESALKSGELSQAVYAAQIQGA

-472 TEQAHKAQMSVE
+472 TEQAHKARMSVE
-484 AYVDELVKLS
+484 AYVDELVKLG

-523 DAAKA
+523 DAAEA
-528 YEALESAVSDYND
+528 FEALESAVSDYND

-556 LPGVLELLMD
+556 LPGVLDLLMD

-661 TSKGRSGGGGGSK
+661 TSKGKSGGGGGSK

-742 DADFRK
+742 NADFRK

-777 AIQQQIDDENDRWE
+777 AIQKQIDDENDRWE

-1041 INAAASGIGGGGPG
+1041 INAAASGIGGGPGGSGPG

-1072 VIAKKGYKEGYTVML
+1072 VIAKKGYTVML

-1159 TPNLVDKLI
+1159 TPNLVDKLL

-1176 AILPAGF
+1176 AVLPAGF

>member
-1 MSVGMAASLC
+1 MGGGRTNVVRPNWTIKQDKAAINQYNTLVG
-11 GGCLRG
+11 
-17 RMRLPLLIKINRA
+17 
-30 GHASHGSATRP
+30 H
-41 ALFLISSERKSL
+41 
-53 PYRFTVTAYWAI
+53 
-65 HNILFLKYTSA
+65 
-76 SFRRLYHKLTVYGM
+76 
-90 VCLIPYWM
+90 
-98 IAAAKTGI
+98 
-106 LLNGTEGVIRTWYNK
+106 
-121 KDRADL
+121 L
-127 ADYNLLLKEVEMG
+127 ADG
-140 AQGADERL
+140 RL
-148 TLLKGSMSNTAQ
+148 TLDEYNRVLDKLKANATDTAK
-160 AAVKAA
+160 AAIQAA
-166 NGGVVALDK
+166 NGGTVALKNLGDT
-175 LNKGFNWAA
+175 FDWAA
-184 LGATALNAAIS
+184 LKAQALNAAVGMGIGLLIS
-195 FGISVLLSAAVSLIS
+195 LAVSTLTTLID
-210 NYIHRLERAH
+210 NYVRRAEIAH
-220 QATAETIAEYE
+220 EATAETIAEYE
-231 KQESSIASLNDSLDK
+231 KQESSIASLNDSLDE

-279 ELEQQLELERSKATL
+279 ELEQQLALEEAKATL
-294 TQKDVADK
+294 NQKDVADK
-302 LKDEANKNENQG
+302 LKDEAETTEGVLYYNPVDGNEAPHQASWWESFG
-314 YVSRIRMDRVAM
+314 VSGPITSSTTGLTVAW
-326 HTHGGAVNTRA
+326 
-337 ALSESEYIDESIGI
+337 
-351 IENLN
+351 
-356 NVQSNTGRLT
+356 VQSQSETVQDVISKLGEYNAILEDGNELT
-366 AIQVQQYQDIARE
+366 VEQVEHYRNLAKFLSPIITQY
-379 LMRILTLRQEWIKQG
+379 QEWIKQG
-394 EGNPWLTI
+394 EGNPWLTV
-402 EIDQWKE
+402 EIDKWKA
-409 LVRTIQGVL
+409 LIRDIQGVL

-424 FKGPD
+424 FVGLE
-429 DTAGYVSRSI
+429 DTTGYVSRSI
-439 ESAPKAVYAQIQGA
+439 ESGLESGELSRAVYVAQIKGA

-463 KDSAAYAWV
+463 KNSAGYAWV
-472 TEQAHKAQMSVE
+472 AEQAHNARMSVE
-484 AYVDELVKLS
+484 EYVDELVKLS

-523 DAAKA
+523 DAAEA
-528 YEALESAVSDYND
+528 FEALESAVSDYND

-629 AAQANLALA
+629 AAQTSLALA

-661 TSKGRSGGGGGSK
+661 TSKGKSGGGGGSK

-696 LRQKRMSEE
+696 LRQKRMNEE
-705 SDEYKAESKQQFLY
+705 SSEYKAESRQQFLY
-719 YQQLAQQTYAE
+719 YQQLAEQTYAE

-742 DADFRK
+742 NADFRK
-748 LLQNYEGYLN
+748 LLQNYESYLG
-758 SMYDIA
+758 SMYSIA
-764 KAMWEQEKQERIK
+764 KAIWEQEKQERME
-777 AIQQQIDDENDRWE
+777 AVQDQIDAENDRWE
-791 SRKKQLD
+791 AREKQLN
-798 HEKDYYEAL
+798 HERDYYKAL
-807 LDLEERYLDTIGDVH
+807 LELEQKYLDTIGDIH
-822 KEIRSLD
+822 TEIRDLD
-829 KELAAAKAYPEGTNL
+829 KELAMAKVYPEGTNL
-844 SLFTDDEHDH
+844 DLFTDEEHDR
-854 LVAQLRDVEA
+854 LVAQLRDIEK
-864 EATDLYTKY
+864 EATNLYTKY
-873 QEKLASVSAENTY
+873 QEKLSSVAADNTY

-953 AVYDAEQDAED
+953 AVYEAEQTSEDA
-964 KLTDLFNTQRTQL
+964 LTDLFNTQRTQL

-987 QTNIEQAAHDKI
+987 QRATEEAMHDKI
-999 IEGLEKMIEE
+999 IEGLQDQLEQIRKTKFCFEE
-1009 IEDMEFVFEDFIQ
+1009 FIKT
-1022 QLLDGADGIAAA
+1022 LLEGADGVAAA
-1034 LASAIAA
+1034 IASLIASLA
-1041 INAAASGIGGGGPG
+1041 GFTGGG
-1055 GSGPGAGGSYTP
+1055 S
-1067 KTGVP
+1067 
-1072 VIAKKGYKEGYTVML
+1072 KKGGTTTTTKPRNDL
-1087 KPNGEV
+1087 KVYNK
-1093 RVAPDPILEDIKKMA
+1093 RSKNDLTQSKHSKNDITQSKRS
-1108 HDKNREKVL
+1108 KNDLTQSKRLKL
-1117 GRYAAGGVADYTGH
+1117 GGTGRGSSFATGGVVNFTGP
-1131 AHLDGSKSSPE
+1131 AHLDGTQTDPE
-1142 VIFNSNDAAKL
+1142 VIFNSADAAKL

-1159 TPNLVDKLI
+1159 TPNLVDKLL

-1176 AILPAGF
+1176 AVLPAGF

>member
-1 MSVGMAASLC
+1 
-11 GGCLRG
+11 
-17 RMRLPLLIKINRA
+17 
-30 GHASHGSATRP
+30 
-41 ALFLISSERKSL
+41 
-53 PYRFTVTAYWAI
+53 
-65 HNILFLKYTSA
+65 
-76 SFRRLYHKLTVYGM
+76 M

-98 IAAAKTGI
+98 VIAAKTGI

-121 KDRADL
+121 KDIAAL

-140 AQGADERL
+140 AQGADKRL
-148 TLLKGSMSNTAQ
+148 QLLTGSMSNTAQ

-166 NGGVVALDK
+166 NGGTVALNN
-175 LNKGFNWAA
+175 LGHAFNWAA
-184 LGATALNAAIS
+184 LKAQALNAAVGMGIGLLIS
-195 FGISVLLSAAVSLIS
+195 LAVSTLTTLID
-210 NYIHRLERAH
+210 NYTRRAEIAH
-220 QATAETIAEYE
+220 EATAETIAEYE
-231 KQESSIASLNDSLDK
+231 KQESSIASLNDSLGK
-246 NYGKL
+246 NYDKL
-251 RELHALKDT
+251 RELHALKGT

-268 EQYKTLQRQTL
+268 EQYKTLQNQTL
-279 ELEQQLELERSKATL
+279 ELEQQLALEQAKATI

-302 LKDEANKNENQG
+302 LKDEAEKTENQG
-314 YVSRIRMDRVAM
+314 YVSRIRMDRVVA

-351 IENLN
+351 IEYLN
-356 NVQSNTGRLT
+356 NVQSKTGRLT
-366 AIQVQQYQDIARE
+366 ADQVQQYQEIAGE

-394 EGNPWLTI
+394 EGNPWLTT

-409 LVRTIQGVL
+409 LVRIIQGVL

-424 FKGPD
+424 FKGLE
-429 DTAGYVSRSI
+429 DTTGYVRRSI
-439 ESAPKAVYAQIQGA
+439 NSALQSGELSQAVYAAQIQGA

-472 TEQAHKAQMSVE
+472 TEQAHAAQMSVE
-484 AYVDELVKLS
+484 AYVDELVKLG

-523 DAAKA
+523 DAAEA
-528 YEALESAVSDYND
+528 FEALESAVSDYND

-573 NAAAAMGS
+573 NAVAAMGS

-623 SMAAVI
+623 SMAAVF

-638 GKGVQ
+638 GEGVQ

-696 LRQKRMSEE
+696 LRQKRMSKE

-742 DADFRK
+742 NADFRK

-777 AIQQQIDDENDRWE
+777 AIQKQIDDENDRWE

-854 LVAQLRDVEA
+854 LVAQLRDIEA

-953 AVYDAEQDAED
+953 AVYDAEQDTED

-1055 GSGPGAGGSYTP
+1055 GSGPGAGGPYTP

>member
-1 MSVGMAASLC
+1 MTKGD
-11 GGCLRG
+11 
-17 RMRLPLLIKINRA
+17 IKDLTFYNELV
-30 GHASHGSATRP
+30 SALGKDNNTP
-41 ALFLISSERKSL
+41 KQLEF
-53 PYRFTVTAYWAI
+53 
-65 HNILFLKYTSA
+65 
-76 SFRRLYHKLTVYGM
+76 
-90 VCLIPYWM
+90 
-98 IAAAKTGI
+98 
-106 LLNGTEGVIRTWYNK
+106 LNGSLARL
-121 KDRADL
+121 KD
-127 ADYNLLLKEVEMG
+127 N
-140 AQGADERL
+140 
-148 TLLKGSMSNTAQ
+148 MSNTAQ

-231 KQESSIASLNDSLDK
+231 KQESSIASLNDSLDE

-279 ELEQQLELERSKATL
+279 ELEQQLELEREKATL

-302 LKDEANKNENQG
+302 LKDEANKNENQA

-326 HTHGGAVNTRA
+326 HTHGGVVNTRA

-351 IENLN
+351 IKNLN
-356 NVQSNTGRLT
+356 NVQSENGRLT
-366 AIQVQQYQDIARE
+366 ASQVQQYQDIASE
-379 LMRILTLRQEWIKQG
+379 LMRIVTLRQEWIKQG
-394 EGNPWLTI
+394 EGNPWLTV

-409 LVRTIQGVL
+409 LVRIIQGAL

-424 FKGPD
+424 FVGLE
-429 DTAGYVSRSI
+429 DTTGYVSRSI
-439 ESAPKAVYAQIQGA
+439 NSALESGELSQAVYAAQIQGA

-472 TEQAHKAQMSVE
+472 TEQAHAAQMSVE
-484 AYVDELVKLS
+484 AYVDELVKLD

-523 DAAKA
+523 DAAEA
-528 YEALESAVSDYND
+528 FEALESAVSDYND

-648 LDNFNKYAESGAF
+648 LDHFNKYAESGAF
-661 TSKGRSGGGGGSK
+661 TSKGKSGGGGGSK

-730 ISRLRAKGYTEA
+730 ISRLRAKGYTESN
-742 DADFRK
+742 ADFRK

-777 AIQQQIDDENDRWE
+777 AIQKQIDDENDRWE

-964 KLTDLFNTQRTQL
+964 KLTDSFNTQRTQL

-1041 INAAASGIGGGGPG
+1041 INAAASGIGGGGGSG
-1055 GSGPGAGGSYTP
+1055 GSGSGAGGSYTP

-1072 VIAKKGYKEGYTVML
+1072 VIAKKGYTVML

-1117 GRYAAGGVADYTGH
+1117 SRYAAGGVADYTGH

-1159 TPNLVDKLI
+1159 TPNLVDKLL

-1176 AILPAGF
+1176 AVLPAGF

>member
-1 MSVGMAASLC
+1 MISAA
-11 GGCLRG
+11 
-17 RMRLPLLIKINRA
+17 
-30 GHASHGSATRP
+30 T
-41 ALFLISSERKSL
+41 
-53 PYRFTVTAYWAI
+53 
-65 HNILFLKYTSA
+65 
-76 SFRRLYHKLTVYGM
+76 
-90 VCLIPYWM
+90 
-98 IAAAKTGI
+98 TGV
-106 LLNGTEGVIRTWYNK
+106 LLNGEKGVIKTWASK
-121 KDRADL
+121 KDITDL
-127 ADYNLLLKEVEMG
+127 TSYNGLLDLINKSTNPDNIKKLNEEMSRLK
-140 AQGADERL
+140 DN
-148 TLLKGSMSNTAQ
+148 MSNTAQ

-166 NGGVVALDK
+166 NGGTVALKNLGDT
-175 LNKGFNWAA
+175 FDWAA
-184 LGATALNAAIS
+184 LKAQALNAAVGMGIGLLIS
-195 FGISVLLSAAVSLIS
+195 LAVSTLTTLID
-210 NYIHRLERAH
+210 NYIRRVEIAH
-220 QATAETIAEYE
+220 EATAETIADYE

-268 EQYKTLQRQTL
+268 EQYKTLQNQTL
-279 ELEQQLELERSKATL
+279 ELEQQLALEEAKVAL

-302 LKDEANKNENQG
+302 LKDEANKNENQT
-314 YVSRIRMDRVAM
+314 YVSRIRMDRVVM
-326 HTHGGAVNTRA
+326 HTHGGAVNTRD
-337 ALSESEYIDESIGI
+337 ALSESEYIDESIDI
-351 IENLN
+351 IKNLN
-356 NVQSNTGRLT
+356 NVQSENGRLT
-366 AIQVQQYQDIARE
+366 ASQVQQYQDIARE
-379 LMRILTLRQEWIKQG
+379 LMRIVTLRQEWIKQG
-394 EGNPWLTI
+394 EGNPWLTV

-409 LVRTIQGVL
+409 LVRRIQGVL

-424 FKGPD
+424 FVRLE
-429 DTAGYVSRSI
+429 DTTGYVRRSI
-439 ESAPKAVYAQIQGA
+439 ESAPKAVYAAQIQGA

-472 TEQAHKAQMSVE
+472 TEQAHKARMSVE
-484 AYVDELVKLS
+484 AYVDELVKLG

-523 DAAKA
+523 DAAEA
-528 YEALESAVSDYND
+528 YEALEGAVSDYND

-556 LPGVLELLMD
+556 LPGVLDLLMD

-648 LDNFNKYAESGAF
+648 LDHFNKYAESGAF
-661 TSKGRSGGGGGSK
+661 TSKGKSGGGGGSK

-742 DADFRK
+742 NADFRK

-777 AIQQQIDDENDRWE
+777 AIQKQIDDENDRWE

-1041 INAAASGIGGGGPG
+1041 INAAASGIGGSG
-1055 GSGPGAGGSYTP
+1055 GSGGSGSGAGGSYTP

-1072 VIAKKGYKEGYTVML
+1072 VIAKKGYTVML

-1159 TPNLVDKLI
+1159 TPNLVDKLL

-1176 AILPAGF
+1176 AVLPAGF
-1183 KGSGNPSM
+1183 KGNGNPSM

>member
-1 MSVGMAASLC
+1 MGI
-11 GGCLRG
+11 G
-17 RMRLPLLIKINRA
+17 LLI
-30 GHASHGSATRP
+30 
-41 ALFLISSERKSL
+41 SL
-53 PYRFTVTAYWAI
+53 
-65 HNILFLKYTSA
+65 
-76 SFRRLYHKLTVYGM
+76 
-90 VCLIPYWM
+90 
-98 IAAAKTGI
+98 
-106 LLNGTEGVIRTWYNK
+106 
-121 KDRADL
+121 
-127 ADYNLLLKEVEMG
+127 
-140 AQGADERL
+140 
-148 TLLKGSMSNTAQ
+148 
-160 AAVKAA
+160 
-166 NGGVVALDK
+166 
-175 LNKGFNWAA
+175 
-184 LGATALNAAIS
+184 
-195 FGISVLLSAAVSLIS
+195 AVSTLTTLID
-210 NYIHRLERAH
+210 NYIRRVEIAH
-220 QATAETIAEYE
+220 EATAETIADYE
-231 KQESSIASLNDSLDK
+231 KQESSIASLNNSLDE

-268 EQYKTLQRQTL
+268 EQYKTLQNQTL
-279 ELEQQLELERSKATL
+279 ELEQQLALEEAKVAL

-302 LKDEANKNENQG
+302 LKDEANKNENQT
-314 YVSRIRMDRVAM
+314 YVSRIRMDRVVM
-326 HTHGGAVNTRA
+326 HTHGGAVNTRD

-356 NVQSNTGRLT
+356 NVQSENGRLT
-366 AIQVQQYQDIARE
+366 ASQVQQYQDIARE
-379 LMRILTLRQEWIKQG
+379 LMRIVTLRQEWIKQG
-394 EGNPWLTI
+394 EGNPWLTV

-409 LVRTIQGVL
+409 LVRRIQGVL

-424 FKGPD
+424 FVGLE
-429 DTAGYVSRSI
+429 DTTGYVRRSI
-439 ESAPKAVYAQIQGA
+439 ESAPKAVYAAQIQGA

-472 TEQAHKAQMSVE
+472 TEQAHKARMSVE
-484 AYVDELVKLS
+484 AYVDELVKLG

-523 DAAKA
+523 DAAEA
-528 YEALESAVSDYND
+528 FEALESAVSDYND

-556 LPGVLELLMD
+556 LPGVLDLLMD

-648 LDNFNKYAESGAF
+648 LDHFNKYAESGAF
-661 TSKGRSGGGGGSK
+661 TSKGKSGGGGGSK

-742 DADFRK
+742 NADFRK

-777 AIQQQIDDENDRWE
+777 AIQKQIDDENDRWE

-1041 INAAASGIGGGGPG
+1041 INAAASGIGGSG
-1055 GSGPGAGGSYTP
+1055 GSGGSGSGAGGSYTP

-1072 VIAKKGYKEGYTVML
+1072 VIAKKGYTVML

-1159 TPNLVDKLI
+1159 TPNLVDKLL

-1176 AILPAGF
+1176 AVLPAGF
-1183 KGSGNPSM
+1183 KGNGNPSM

>member
-1 MSVGMAASLC
+1 M
-11 GGCLRG
+11 
-17 RMRLPLLIKINRA
+17 
-30 GHASHGSATRP
+30 
-41 ALFLISSERKSL
+41 
-53 PYRFTVTAYWAI
+53 
-65 HNILFLKYTSA
+65 
-76 SFRRLYHKLTVYGM
+76 
-90 VCLIPYWM
+90 
-98 IAAAKTGI
+98 
-106 LLNGTEGVIRTWYNK
+106 GVIRSWVTK
-121 KDRADL
+121 KDVEQLTR
-127 ADYNLLLKEVEMG
+127 YNAVLSEVKTMSEDTQKNLDKM
-140 AQGADERL
+140 
-148 TLLKGSMSNTAQ
+148 KSSMSDTAK
-160 AAVKAA
+160 AAIEAA

-184 LGATALNAAIS
+184 LGAAALNAAIN

-210 NYIHRLERAH
+210 NYIHRAERAH
-220 QATAETIAEYE
+220 QATADVIAKYNDEQAAIESATKSLDENYNKLGELRALQNSDKWSDELRDQYKQLKLQTAELERQLEVAELQASISQRDVADALRDEVSKTTGSWYTSRRGEYTVRKAGEFLDYVSLVAPVKDPLTHFGRQEEYTQGAIDRIAELNKEYE
-231 KQESSIASLNDSLDK
+231 KGGKLVGAQAKEYQALASFLSSIVTQYQGWIEQAGDNPYLQPDVDAWKNVVNEIRKILSPDLVGSNPVLD
-246 NYGKL
+246 
-251 RELHALKDT
+251 
-260 DKWNDTLE
+260 
-268 EQYKTLQRQTL
+268 
-279 ELEQQLELERSKATL
+279 L
-294 TQKDVADK
+294 T
-302 LKDEANKNENQG
+302 G
-314 YVSRIRMDRVAM
+314 YVKGNIE
-326 HTHGGAVNTRA
+326 HLQNGGPNK
-337 ALSESEYIDESIGI
+337 L
-351 IENLN
+351 
-356 NVQSNTGRLT
+356 
-366 AIQVQQYQDIARE
+366 YQDI
-379 LMRILTLRQEWIKQG
+379 LG
-394 EGNPWLTI
+394 G
-402 EIDQWKE
+402 
-409 LVRTIQGVL
+409 IQGKSKI
-418 NPDIYN
+418 DILGDVDSQSYQWIL
-424 FKGPD
+424 KQ
-429 DTAGYVSRSI
+429 
-439 ESAPKAVYAQIQGA
+439 AQEA
-453 DKTDFLNQTS
+453 R
-463 KDSAAYAWV
+463 V
-472 TEQAHKAQMSVE
+472 SVE
-484 AYVDELVKLS
+484 AYVDELVKLGYVTND
-494 IMTDNVVPKQDDLA
+494 ITDDNEEFA
-508 SSLLDIAK
+508 ASLLSIAK
-516 VANNDLE
+516 TANNDLE
-523 DAAKA
+523 AAAEA

-648 LDNFNKYAESGAF
+648 LDHFNKYAESGAF
-661 TSKGRSGGGGGSK
+661 TSKGKSGGGGGSK

-742 DADFRK
+742 NADFRK

-777 AIQQQIDDENDRWE
+777 AIQKQIDDENDRWE

-953 AVYDAEQDAED
+953 AVYDAEQDTED

-1041 INAAASGIGGGGPG
+1041 INAAASSIGDGPG
-1055 GSGPGAGGSYTP
+1055 GSGPGDSGPGDGGSYTP

-1072 VIAKKGYKEGYTVML
+1072 VIAKKGYTVML

-1131 AHLDGSKSSPE
+1131 AQLDGSKSSPE

-1159 TPNLVDKLI
+1159 TPNLVDKLL

-1176 AILPAGF
+1176 AVLPAGF

>member
-1 MSVGMAASLC
+1 
-11 GGCLRG
+11 
-17 RMRLPLLIKINRA
+17 
-30 GHASHGSATRP
+30 
-41 ALFLISSERKSL
+41 
-53 PYRFTVTAYWAI
+53 
-65 HNILFLKYTSA
+65 
-76 SFRRLYHKLTVYGM
+76 M

-98 IAAAKTGI
+98 IVAAKTGI

-121 KDRADL
+121 KDREYL

-140 AQGADERL
+140 AQGADKRL
-148 TLLKGSMSNTAQ
+148 QLLTGSMSNTAQ

-166 NGGVVALDK
+166 NGGAVALKNLGDT
-175 LNKGFNWAA
+175 FDWAA
-184 LGATALNAAIS
+184 LKAQALNAAVGMGIGLLIS
-195 FGISVLLSAAVSLIS
+195 LAVSTLTTLID
-210 NYIHRLERAH
+210 NYTRRAEIAH
-220 QATAETIAEYE
+220 EATAETIAEYE
-231 KQESSIASLNDSLDK
+231 KQESSIASLNDSLDE

-251 RELHALKDT
+251 RELHALKGT

-279 ELEQQLELERSKATL
+279 ELEQQLALEEAKDAL

-314 YVSRIRMDRVAM
+314 YVSRIRMDRVVT

-337 ALSESEYIDESIGI
+337 ALSESEYINESIGI

-356 NVQSNTGRLT
+356 NVQSETGRLT
-366 AIQVQQYQDIARE
+366 ASQVQQYQDIASE
-379 LMRILTLRQEWIKQG
+379 LMRIVTLRQEWIKQG
-394 EGNPWLTI
+394 EGNPWLTT

-409 LVRTIQGVL
+409 LVRIIQGVL

-424 FKGPD
+424 FKGLE
-429 DTAGYVSRSI
+429 DTTGYVRRSI

-472 TEQAHKAQMSVE
+472 TEQAHAAQMSVE
-484 AYVDELVKLS
+484 AYVDELVRLG

-623 SMAAVI
+623 SMNAVI
-629 AAQANLALA
+629 AAQTGLALA

-742 DADFRK
+742 NADFRK

-777 AIQQQIDDENDRWE
+777 AIQEQIDDENDRWE

-829 KELAAAKAYPEGTNL
+829 RELAAAKAYPEGTNL

-1041 INAAASGIGGGGPG
+1041 INAAASGIGGGGGSG
-1055 GSGPGAGGSYTP
+1055 GSGSGAGGSYTP

-1072 VIAKKGYKEGYTVML
+1072 VIAKEGYTVML

-1108 HDKNREKVL
+1108 HDKNRKKVL
-1117 GRYAAGGVADYTGH
+1117 SRYAAGGVADYTGH

>member
-1 MSVGMAASLC
+1 ML
-11 GGCLRG
+11 
-17 RMRLPLLIKINRA
+17 
-30 GHASHGSATRP
+30 
-41 ALFLISSERKSL
+41 
-53 PYRFTVTAYWAI
+53 
-65 HNILFLKYTSA
+65 
-76 SFRRLYHKLTVYGM
+76 
-90 VCLIPYWM
+90 CLILYSLV
-98 IAAAKTGI
+98 IAAKTGI

-121 KDRADL
+121 KDREDL

-140 AQGADERL
+140 AQGADKRL

-166 NGGVVALDK
+166 NGGTVALKNLGDT
-175 LNKGFNWAA
+175 FDWAA
-184 LGATALNAAIS
+184 LKAQALNAAVGMGIGLLIS
-195 FGISVLLSAAVSLIS
+195 LAVSTLTTLID
-210 NYIHRLERAH
+210 NYIRRVEIAH
-220 QATAETIAEYE
+220 EATAETIADYE
-231 KQESSIASLNDSLDK
+231 KQESSIASLNNSLDE

-279 ELEQQLELERSKATL
+279 ELEQQLALEESKAAL

-302 LKDEANKNENQG
+302 LKDEAETTEGALYYNPVDGNEAPHQASWWESFG
-314 YVSRIRMDRVAM
+314 VRGPITSSTTGLTVAW
-326 HTHGGAVNTRA
+326 
-337 ALSESEYIDESIGI
+337 
-351 IENLN
+351 
-356 NVQSNTGRLT
+356 VQSQSETVQDVIDKLEEYNAILKNGNELT
-366 AIQVQQYQDIARE
+366 VEQVEHYRNLVEFLSPIITQY
-379 LMRILTLRQEWIKQG
+379 QEWIKQG
-394 EGNPWLTI
+394 EGNPWLTV
-402 EIDQWKE
+402 EIDKWKE
-409 LVRTIQGVL
+409 LVRYIQGVL

-424 FKGPD
+424 FKGPE
-429 DTAGYVSRSI
+429 DTTGYVRRSI
-439 ESAPKAVYAQIQGA
+439 ESAPKSGELSKAVYAQIQGA

-472 TEQAHKAQMSVE
+472 AEQAHKAQMSVE
-484 AYVDELVKLS
+484 AYVDELVKLG

-516 VANNDLE
+516 VANNDIE

-592 LQAQLEAARTNYQNL
+592 LQAQLETARTNYQNL

-629 AAQANLALA
+629 AAQANLSLA

-705 SDEYKAESKQQFLY
+705 SSEYKAESRQQFLY
-719 YQQLAQQTYAE
+719 YQQLAEQTYAE

-742 DADFRK
+742 NADFRK
-748 LLQNYEGYLN
+748 LLQNYESYLG
-758 SMYDIA
+758 SMYSIA
-764 KAMWEQEKQERIK
+764 KAIWEQEKQERID
-777 AIQQQIDDENDRWE
+777 AIQDQIDAENDRWE
-791 SRKKQLD
+791 AREKQLN
-798 HEKDYYEAL
+798 HEKDYYKAL
-807 LDLEERYLDTIGDVH
+807 LELEQKYLDTIGDIH
-822 KEIRSLD
+822 TEIRDLD
-829 KELAAAKAYPEGTNL
+829 KELAMAKVYPEGTNL
-844 SLFTDDEHDH
+844 DLFTDEEHDR
-854 LVAQLRDVEA
+854 LVAQLRDIEK
-864 EATDLYTKY
+864 EATNLYTKY
-873 QEKLASVSAENTY
+873 QEKLSSVAADNTY

-924 VLNERNVA
+924 VFNERNVA

-938 WTWVADPESVKAAVE
+938 WTWVADPEAVKAAVE
-953 AVYDAEQDAED
+953 AVYEAEQTSEDA
-964 KLTDLFNTQRTQL
+964 LTDLFNTQRTQL

-987 QTNIEQAAHDKI
+987 QRATEEAMHDKI
-999 IEGLEKMIEE
+999 IEGLQDQLEQIRKTKFCFEE
-1009 IEDMEFVFEDFIQ
+1009 FIKT
-1022 QLLDGADGIAAA
+1022 LLEGADGVAAA
-1034 LASAIAA
+1034 IASLIASLA
-1041 INAAASGIGGGGPG
+1041 GFTGGG
-1055 GSGPGAGGSYTP
+1055 S
-1067 KTGVP
+1067 
-1072 VIAKKGYKEGYTVML
+1072 KKGGTTTTTKPRNDL
-1087 KPNGEV
+1087 KVYNK
-1093 RVAPDPILEDIKKMA
+1093 RS
-1108 HDKNREKVL
+1108 KNNLTQSKHSKNDLTQSKRSKNDLTQSKRLKL
-1117 GRYAAGGVADYTGH
+1117 GGTGRGSSFATGGVVNFTGP
-1131 AHLDGSKSSPE
+1131 AHLDGTQTDPE
-1142 VIFNSNDAAKL
+1142 VIFNSADAAKL

-1159 TPNLVDKLI
+1159 TPNLVDKLL

-1176 AILPAGF
+1176 AVLPAGF